1 MRAITSQTAAH
12 ALEISPKQL
21 DNLLLRI
28 GPGALGASEASRRQ
42 GRERRIPMRVL
53 PELALT
59 LEIISGLGLGVRDA
73 HLIAASLC
81 AANQSRRAAG
91 GSPEASPTYEM
102 RYLWLSADL
111 EGLTAHINQRL
122 SAAIET
128 TVRAKRGRP
137 STR

>member
-1 MRAITSQTAAH
+1 MRAITSQTAAQ
-12 ALEISPKQL
+12 ALEITPKQL

-73 HLIAASLC
+73 HQIAC
-81 AANQSRRAAG
+81 ALGEDGQHRVGVLRL
-91 GSPEASPTYEM
+91 EV
-102 RYLWLSADL
+102 DL
-111 EGLTAHINQRL
+111 ERLTAQLDQRL
-122 SAAIET
+122 GTAIEHR
-128 TVRAKRGRP
+128 VRARRGRP
-137 STR
+137 PGRPSVLP